1 MGIYDRDYERGY
13 DTGSGWR
20 DSYARPGGVG
30 SWSVN
35 AKLLLVL
42 VVVYVIQ
49 AVLEE
54 ANQPWFTD
62 ALVLRSDWYTQPW
75 RVYGLIT
82 YGFLHSPSDFFHLL
96 FNGLVLFFFGRS
108 IEARL
113 GPREYFLYFLAA
125 VLVAGVTWS
134 IVEAFTPGPPAVLLG
149 ASGAVS
155 AVVVLFA
162 IYYPNS
168 QVYVMGV
175 LPIPAWL
182 MATLAILGDIM
193 GMTGARDSNVAFSA
207 HLGGAL
213 FAFLYFR
220 NAWRLT
226 RWLPSEDRL
235 SGWASAFSLKRRPK
249 LKIHRDEDED
259 TEDPLDSRVDAILKK
274 INEQGQD
281 SLTREEQRLLQRAS
295 KQYQQKKR

>member
-75 RVYGLIT
+75 RVYGMIT
-82 YGFLHSPSDFFHLL
+82 YGFLHAPDNFFHL
-96 FNGLVLFFFGRS
+96 FGNGLVLFFFGRS
-108 IEARL
+108 IESRL
-113 GPREYFLYFLAA
+113 GSREYLLYFLAS
-125 VLVAGVTWS
+125 VAFAGLAWTIAEGVS
-134 IVEAFTPGPPAVLLG
+134 EGPPSVLLG
-149 ASGAVS
+149 ASGGVVAVLL
-155 AVVVLFA
+155 LFA
-162 IYYPNS
+162 IYYPNT
-168 QVYVMGV
+168 QVNYMFV
-175 LPIPAWL
+175 LPIPAWVL
-182 MATLAILGDIM
+182 GAIVVFGDLFRY
-193 GMTGARDSNVAFSA
+193 TVNHDSNVAFSA

-226 RWLPSEDRL
+226 RWLPTEDRL
-235 SGWASAFSLKRRPK
+235 SGWAGAFSLKRRPK